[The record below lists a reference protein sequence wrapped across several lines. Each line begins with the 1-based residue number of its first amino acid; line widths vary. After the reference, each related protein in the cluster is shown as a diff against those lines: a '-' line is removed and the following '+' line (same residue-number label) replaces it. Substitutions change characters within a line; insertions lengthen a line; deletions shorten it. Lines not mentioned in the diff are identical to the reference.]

1 VLKEEKV
8 YVLKNKK
15 LRVEIIQL
23 HHDVL
28 VAGHRGRWKMMKL
41 VTRNYWWPG
50 VTRDVGRYVDGC
62 DIYQKMKNRTEAV
75 MEKLKLSKVLEKSW
89 THLTVDFITKLLLVA
104 GKDTILV
111 VCNRL
116 SKITHFVATIEGTS
130 AEELTRLFRD
140 NVWKLHGLPK
150 SVVSDKGSQFT
161 VELTKKLNQMLG
173 IETKL
178 SMIFH
183 PQTNG
188 QAERMN

>member
-28 VAGHRGRWKMMKL
+28 VAGHKGRWKMMKL

-116 SKITHFVATIEGTS
+116 SKITHFVATTEGTS

>member
-1 VLKEEKV
+1 
-8 YVLKNKK
+8 
-15 LRVEIIQL
+15 
-23 HHDVL
+23 
-28 VAGHRGRWKMMKL
+28 M
-41 VTRNYWWPG
+41 
-50 VTRDVGRYVDGC
+50 
-62 DIYQKMKNRTEAV
+62 
-75 MEKLKLSKVLEKSW
+75 
-89 THLTVDFITKLLLVA
+89 
-104 GKDTILV
+104 
-111 VCNRL
+111 
-116 SKITHFVATIEGTS
+116 ATTEGTS

>member
-1 VLKEEKV
+1 MLKEEKV

-116 SKITHFVATIEGTS
+116 SKITHFVATTEGTS

-183 PQTNG
+183 SQTNG

>member
-1 VLKEEKV
+1 MLKEEKV

-116 SKITHFVATIEGTS
+116 SKITHFVATTEGTS